1 MSVTPMHR
9 KSERGLVWALGVIP
23 VILMLLL
30 GGGMLDVPMN
40 DEFSY
45 ARLADAFG
53 RTGRIQLNGWGTPLM
68 LPQMVIGAAIIKVF
82 GFKHGRKLIWFVID
96 INAFARVIEC
106 TCRLHLTIIDFAFCL
121 YLKVGIVLNT
131 GIQIFRRDA

>member
-1 MSVTPMHR
+1 MSVAPMHR

-53 RTGRIQLNGWGTPLM
+53 KTGRIQLNGWGTPLM

-82 GFKHGRKLIWFVID
+82 GFKYGI
-96 INAFARVIEC
+96 
-106 TCRLHLTIIDFAFCL
+106 LHW
-121 YLKVGIVLNT
+121 VGIVST
-131 GIQIFRRDA
+131 GVAAGFQAG